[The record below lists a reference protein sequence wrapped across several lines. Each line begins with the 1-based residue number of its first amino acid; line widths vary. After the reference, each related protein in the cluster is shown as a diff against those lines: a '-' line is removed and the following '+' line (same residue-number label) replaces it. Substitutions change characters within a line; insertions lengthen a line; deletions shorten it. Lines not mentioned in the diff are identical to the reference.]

1 MRLLF
6 QTYTHLFGGLLLT
19 KNSKIIKI
27 KTTLFIQS
35 GFFLYKHYTYICRME
50 KEHQIFG
57 IRAIIEA
64 IQAGKEVD
72 KVFIQKE
79 ISGELMKDLMKVMK
93 RANINFS
100 YVPVEKLNRLTPN
113 NHQGAVATISPIGF
127 IDLEHLVESTIAS
140 GSKPLFLI
148 LDQISDA
155 RNFGAIIRT
164 AECTGV
170 NGIIVQKAGS
180 APVNGDTVKTSAG
193 AVFNVPICKVEH
205 IKDAIF
211 YLQGSGIKTVAATEK
226 TDQNIYDI
234 ALNEPVAIIMGS
246 EDRGINPSVLKI
258 VDEKAK
264 LPMFG
269 TIGSLNVSVACGAF
283 LYETVRQRS

>member
-1 MRLLF
+1 
-6 QTYTHLFGGLLLT
+6 
-19 KNSKIIKI
+19 
-27 KTTLFIQS
+27 
-35 GFFLYKHYTYICRME
+35 ME

-64 IQAGKEVD
+64 IHAGKEID
-72 KVFIQKE
+72 KVFIQKDAQ
-79 ISGELMKDLMKVMK
+79 GDLMQELMKTMKK
-93 RANINFS
+93 NNINFS
-100 YVPVEKLNRLTPN
+100 YVPVEKLNRLTHN
-113 NHQGAVATISPIGF
+113 NHQGAVASIAPISF
-127 IDLEHLVESTIAS
+127 VSLETLVESVIES
-140 GSKPLFLI
+140 GKKPFFLI
-148 LDQISDA
+148 LDQLSDA

-170 NGIIVQKAGS
+170 DGIIVQKQGS

-193 AVFNVPICKVEH
+193 AVFNVPICKVDH

-226 TDQNIYDI
+226 TESNIYDI
-234 ALNEPVAIIMGS
+234 DFNQPVAIIMGS
-246 EDRGINPSVLKI
+246 EDRGVNPSVLKI

>member
-1 MRLLF
+1 
-6 QTYTHLFGGLLLT
+6 
-19 KNSKIIKI
+19 
-27 KTTLFIQS
+27 
-35 GFFLYKHYTYICRME
+35 ME
-50 KEHQIFG
+50 KDHIIFG
-57 IRAIIEA
+57 IRAIVEA

-93 RANINFS
+93 RNSINFS
-100 YVPVEKLNRLTPN
+100 YVPVEKLNRLTPS
-113 NHQGAVATISPIGF
+113 NHQGAVASISPIGF
-127 IDLEHLVESTIAS
+127 MDLEQLIEATLESTK
-140 GSKPLFLI
+140 KPLFLI
-148 LDQISDA
+148 LDQLSDA

-170 NGIIVQKAGS
+170 NGIIVQKSGS

-205 IKDAIF
+205 IKDAI
-211 YLQGSGIKTVAATEK
+211 YLLQANGIKTVAATEK
-226 TDQNIYDI
+226 CDQNIYDLQ
-234 ALNEPVAIIMGS
+234 LNEPVAIIMGS
-246 EDRGINPSVLKI
+246 EERGVNPSVLKI

>member
-1 MRLLF
+1 
-6 QTYTHLFGGLLLT
+6 
-19 KNSKIIKI
+19 
-27 KTTLFIQS
+27 
-35 GFFLYKHYTYICRME
+35 ME

-57 IRAIIEA
+57 IRAVIEA
-64 IQAGKEVD
+64 ITAGAEVD

-79 ISGELMKDLMKVMK
+79 ISSELMKDLMKVMK
-93 RANINFS
+93 RAGINFS
-100 YVPVEKLNRLTPN
+100 YVPVEKLDRLTPG
-113 NHQGAVATISPIGF
+113 NHQGVVASISPVAF
-127 IDLEHLVESTIAS
+127 HDMESLINKVTAS
-140 GSKPLFLI
+140 GVVPLFLI

-164 AECTGV
+164 AECAGI

-180 APVNGDTVKTSAG
+180 AAVNGDTVKTSAG

-226 TDQNIYDI
+226 TDLNIYDI

-283 LYETVRQRS
+283 LYEAVRQRQ

>member
-1 MRLLF
+1 
-6 QTYTHLFGGLLLT
+6 
-19 KNSKIIKI
+19 
-27 KTTLFIQS
+27 
-35 GFFLYKHYTYICRME
+35 ME

-64 IQAGKEVD
+64 IQAGATVD
-72 KVFIQKE
+72 KVYIQKE
-79 ISGELMKDLMKVMK
+79 ASGELMKDLMKVMK
-93 RANINFS
+93 RENINFS

-113 NHQGAVATISPIGF
+113 NHQGAVATISPISF
-127 IDLEHLVESTIAS
+127 FDLESLIETVLEN
-140 GSKPLFLI
+140 GKNPLFLV
-148 LDQISDA
+148 LDGISDA

-170 NGIIVQKAGS
+170 NGIIVQKSGS

-193 AVFNVPICKVEH
+193 AIFNIPICKVDH

-211 YLQGSGIKTVAATEK
+211 LLQASGITTVAATEK
-226 TDQNIYDI
+226 TDQNLYDVT
-234 ALNEPVAIIMGS
+234 LSGPTAIVMGA

-258 VDEKAK
+258 IDEKAK

-283 LYETVRQRS
+283 LYEAVRQRN

>member
-1 MRLLF
+1 
-6 QTYTHLFGGLLLT
+6 
-19 KNSKIIKI
+19 
-27 KTTLFIQS
+27 
-35 GFFLYKHYTYICRME
+35 ME
-50 KEHQIFG
+50 KENQIFG

-64 IQAGKEVD
+64 INAGKEID
-72 KVFIQKE
+72 KVFVQSE
-79 ISGELMKDLMKVMK
+79 TQGDLMQELMKAMKK
-93 RANINFS
+93 NRINFS
-100 YVPVEKLNRLTPN
+100 YVPVEKLNRLTPS
-113 NHQGAVATISPIGF
+113 NHQGAVATIAPIGF
-127 IDLEHLVESTIAS
+127 VKLETLVDSVLEN
-140 GSKPLFLI
+140 KKNPLFLI
-148 LDQISDA
+148 LDQLSDA

-170 NGIIVQKAGS
+170 DGIIVQKTGS

-193 AVFNVPICKVEH
+193 AVFNVPICKVDH

-211 YLQGSGIKTVAATEK
+211 YLQGSGIKTIAATEK
-226 TDQNIYDI
+226 TENKIYDLE
-234 ALNEPVAIIMGS
+234 LNQPLAIIMGS

-258 VDEKAK
+258 VDETAK

>member
-1 MRLLF
+1 
-6 QTYTHLFGGLLLT
+6 
-19 KNSKIIKI
+19 
-27 KTTLFIQS
+27 
-35 GFFLYKHYTYICRME
+35 ME

-64 IQAGKEVD
+64 ITAGKEID
-72 KVFIQKE
+72 KVFIQ
-79 ISGELMKDLMKVMK
+79 SDTQGDLMKDLMSLMK
-93 RANINFS
+93 RKSINFS
-100 YVPVEKLNRLTPN
+100 YVPVEKLNRLTPS

-127 IDLEHLVESTIAS
+127 QDLETLIEKVIES
-140 GSKPLFLI
+140 GEKPFFLL
-148 LDQISDA
+148 LDQLSDA

-170 NGIIVQKAGS
+170 HGIIVQKQGS

-205 IKDAIF
+205 IKDAVF
-211 YLQGSGIKTVAATEK
+211 LLQACGITTIGATEK
-226 TDQNIYDI
+226 TESAIYDVD
-234 ALNEPVAIIMGS
+234 LNKGIAIIMGS

-258 VDEKAK
+258 IDEKAK

-269 TIGSLNVSVACGAF
+269 TIGSLNVSVAAGAF
-283 LYETVRQRS
+283 LYEAVRQRSV

>member
-1 MRLLF
+1 
-6 QTYTHLFGGLLLT
+6 
-19 KNSKIIKI
+19 
-27 KTTLFIQS
+27 
-35 GFFLYKHYTYICRME
+35 ME
-50 KEHQIFG
+50 KEQHIFG
-57 IRAIIEA
+57 IRAVMEA
-64 IQAGKEVD
+64 IQSGKTVD
-72 KVFIQKE
+72 KVFVQKDAA
-79 ISGELMKDLMKVMK
+79 GDLMRELYRVLKQKNV
-93 RANINFS
+93 NFS
-100 YVPVEKLNRLTPN
+100 YVPAEKLNRMTPQ
-113 NHQGAVATISPIGF
+113 NHQGVVATISPISF
-127 IDLEHLVESTIAS
+127 VALEDLVERALES
-140 GSKPLFLI
+140 GKAPLFLI

-170 NGIIVQKAGS
+170 SGIIVQKAGS

-193 AVFNVPICKVEH
+193 AVFNIPICKVEH

-211 YLQGSGIKTVAATEK
+211 HLQGSGIRTVAATEK
-226 TDQNIYDI
+226 TEHTLYD
-234 ALNEPVAIIMGS
+234 ADLSGPVAIIMGS

-283 LYETVRQRS
+283 LYEAVRQRG

>member
-1 MRLLF
+1 
-6 QTYTHLFGGLLLT
+6 
-19 KNSKIIKI
+19 
-27 KTTLFIQS
+27 
-35 GFFLYKHYTYICRME
+35 ME
-50 KEHQIFG
+50 KDNQIFG

-64 IQAGKEVD
+64 INAKKEID
-72 KVFIQKE
+72 KVFVQKDAQ
-79 ISGELMKDLMKVMK
+79 GDLMQDLMKTMK
-93 RANINFS
+93 RNNINFS

-113 NHQGAVATISPIGF
+113 NHQGAVATIAPISF
-127 IDLEHLVESTIAS
+127 VALETMVESVIES
-140 GSKPLFLI
+140 GKKPLLLI
-148 LDQISDA
+148 LDQLSDA

-170 NGIIVQKAGS
+170 DGIIIQKQGS

-193 AVFNVPICKVEH
+193 AVFNVPICKVDH

-226 TDQNIYDI
+226 TEQNIYDI
-234 ALNEPVAIIMGS
+234 NFNEGVAIIMGS
-246 EDRGINPSVLKI
+246 EDRGVNPSVLKI

-269 TIGSLNVSVACGAF
+269 TIESLNVSVACGAF
-283 LYETVRQRS
+283 LYEALRQRLN

>member
-1 MRLLF
+1 
-6 QTYTHLFGGLLLT
+6 
-19 KNSKIIKI
+19 
-27 KTTLFIQS
+27 
-35 GFFLYKHYTYICRME
+35 ME
-50 KEHQIFG
+50 KDHIIFG
-57 IRAIIEA
+57 IRAIVEA

-93 RANINFS
+93 RNSINFS
-100 YVPVEKLNRLTPN
+100 YVPVEKLNRLTPS
-113 NHQGAVATISPIGF
+113 NHQGAVASISPIGF
-127 IDLEHLVESTIAS
+127 MDLEQLIEATLESNK
-140 GSKPLFLI
+140 KPLFLI
-148 LDQISDA
+148 LDQLSDA

-170 NGIIVQKAGS
+170 NGIIVQKSGS

-205 IKDAIF
+205 IKDAI
-211 YLQGSGIKTVAATEK
+211 YLLQANGIKTVAATEK
-226 TDQNIYDI
+226 CDQNIYDLQ
-234 ALNEPVAIIMGS
+234 LNEPLAIIMGS
-246 EDRGINPSVLKI
+246 EERGVNPSVLKI

-283 LYETVRQRS
+283 LYETLRQRS

>member
-1 MRLLF
+1 
-6 QTYTHLFGGLLLT
+6 
-19 KNSKIIKI
+19 
-27 KTTLFIQS
+27 
-35 GFFLYKHYTYICRME
+35 ME
-50 KEHQIFG
+50 KEQIIFG

-64 IQAGKEVD
+64 ILAGAVID

-93 RANINFS
+93 RNNINFS
-100 YVPVEKLNRLTPN
+100 YVPVEKLNRMTPN
-113 NHQGAVATISPIGF
+113 NHQGAVASISPIGF
-127 IDLEHLVESTIAS
+127 MTLEMLVESTLAS
-140 GSKPLFLI
+140 GKPALFLI

-193 AVFNVPICKVEH
+193 AVFNIPICKVEH

-226 TDQNIYDI
+226 TESTIYDI
-234 ALNEPVAIIMGS
+234 DLKDAVAIIMGS
-246 EDRGINPSVLKI
+246 EERGVNPSVLKI
-258 VDEKAK
+258 IDEKAK

-283 LYETVRQRS
+283 LYEVVRQRR

>member
-1 MRLLF
+1 MVF
-6 QTYTHLFGGLLLT
+6 SIFAG
-19 KNSKIIKI
+19 
-27 KTTLFIQS
+27 
-35 GFFLYKHYTYICRME
+35 ME
-50 KEHQIFG
+50 KEHLIFG

-64 IQAGKEVD
+64 VNAGKEID

-79 ISGELMKDLMKVMK
+79 AQGDLMQELMKTLKK
-93 RANINFS
+93 NSINFS
-100 YVPVEKLNRLTPN
+100 YVPIEKLNRLTSN
-113 NHQGAVATISPIGF
+113 NHQGAVASIAPVSF
-127 IDLEHLVESTIAS
+127 YSLESLVESVIEKS
-140 GSKPLFLI
+140 EKPLFLI
-148 LDQISDA
+148 LDQLSDA

-170 NGIIVQKAGS
+170 DGIIIQKQGS

-193 AVFNVPICKVEH
+193 AVFNVPICKVDH

-211 YLQGSGIKTVAATEK
+211 YLQGSGVKTVAATEK
-226 TDQNIYDI
+226 TESLLYDI
-234 ALNEPVAIIMGS
+234 DLSGPLAIIMGS
-246 EDRGINPSVLKI
+246 EDKGVNPSVLKI

-269 TIGSLNVSVACGAF
+269 TISSLNVSVACGAF